1 MAIFKVFWGKKSQNT
16 WCFFL
21 KFAKKLKI
29 NYFYPNQEVWG
40 YSGCLNYEKL
50 RLLIFLTNFRQ
61 FGLPRHPFFGSK
73 ELNFAYQS
81 TLTVQNFFIKLPQ
94 LSHALIQL
102 NYREVFRRRQKC
114 SGGDKTLPASR
125 EKTDRGVFI
134 VFWENMAPSSL
145 YEKIVLNLGSS
156 ISILSNWKKTSF
168 RRRQHGGGQT
178 KTVPLCLFW
187 QEILMR
193 CAFFTFSQRYLIS
206 LARYSTIKLRLN
218 GSIKIVRFHNAQV
231 PFGGGVKCRLRN
243 VNLSPPQ
250 YLVKIGKVTWKI
262 YLNGKGIDGPWQ
274 NLS

>member
-1 MAIFKVFWGKKSQNT
+1 MAIFKVFWGKNSQNT

-50 RLLIFLTNFRQ
+50 RLFIFLTNFRQ

-81 TLTVQNFFIKLPQ
+81 TFTVQNLYIQLPQ

-102 NYREVFRRRQKC
+102 NYGEVFRRRQKC

-125 EKTDRGVFI
+125 EKTDRGVFL

-168 RRRQHGGGQT
+168 RRRQHGGGSDKNCPALSILT
-178 KTVPLCLFW
+178 RNLNEVCIFYFFPKVP
-187 QEILMR
+187 
-193 CAFFTFSQRYLIS
+193 
-206 LARYSTIKLRLN
+206 
-218 GSIKIVRFHNAQV
+218 
-231 PFGGGVKCRLRN
+231 
-243 VNLSPPQ
+243 
-250 YLVKIGKVTWKI
+250 
-262 YLNGKGIDGPWQ
+262 D
-274 NLS
+274 

>member
-1 MAIFKVFWGKKSQNT
+1 MAIFKVFWGKNSQNT

-21 KFAKKLKI
+21 KFSKKLKI

-40 YSGCLNYEKL
+40 YSGCLNYEQL
-50 RLLIFLTNFRQ
+50 RLFIFLTNFRQ

-81 TLTVQNFFIKLPQ
+81 TFTVQNLYIQLPQ

-102 NYREVFRRRQKC
+102 NYGEVFRRRQKC

-156 ISILSNWKKTSF
+156 ISILSNSKKSSF
-168 RRRQHGGGQT
+168 RRRQRGGGAHKNCPALSILTRNLIKVCIFYFFPKVPDLFSKIFHHKT
-178 KTVPLCLFW
+178 KT
-187 QEILMR
+187 
-193 CAFFTFSQRYLIS
+193 
-206 LARYSTIKLRLN
+206 
-218 GSIKIVRFHNAQV
+218 
-231 PFGGGVKCRLRN
+231 
-243 VNLSPPQ
+243 
-250 YLVKIGKVTWKI
+250 
-262 YLNGKGIDGPWQ
+262 
-274 NLS
+274 

>member
-1 MAIFKVFWGKKSQNT
+1 MAIFKVFWGKNSQNT

-50 RLLIFLTNFRQ
+50 RLFIFLTNFRQ

-73 ELNFAYQS
+73 ELNFVYQS
-81 TLTVQNFFIKLPQ
+81 TFTVQNLYIQLPQ

-102 NYREVFRRRQKC
+102 NYGEVFRRRQKC

-125 EKTDRGVFI
+125 EKTDRGVFL

-156 ISILSNWKKTSF
+156 ISILSN
-168 RRRQHGGGQT
+168 
-178 KTVPLCLFW
+178 
-187 QEILMR
+187 
-193 CAFFTFSQRYLIS
+193 
-206 LARYSTIKLRLN
+206 
-218 GSIKIVRFHNAQV
+218 
-231 PFGGGVKCRLRN
+231 
-243 VNLSPPQ
+243 
-250 YLVKIGKVTWKI
+250 
-262 YLNGKGIDGPWQ
+262 
-274 NLS
+274 